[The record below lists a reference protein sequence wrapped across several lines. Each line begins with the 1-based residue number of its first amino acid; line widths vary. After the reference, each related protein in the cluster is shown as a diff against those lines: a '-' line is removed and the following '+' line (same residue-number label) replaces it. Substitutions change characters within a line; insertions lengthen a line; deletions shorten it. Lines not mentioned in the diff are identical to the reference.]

1 MCRFVSMCGIRTRF
15 TARILTHIQEVRSM
29 PDLSEARSSWLKAKA
44 EHKRAQLRALEQD
57 KERQAVEVLKQQV
70 VLKRHQGMHRQ
81 GGTRRLKQQE
91 EVLQLPSAQ
100 PSEKGYDQLERRN
113 LSHVPLRLVC
123 STSIVDTGEIER
135 GKGWKEKRDQTDY
148 YSDQH
153 TTALTVAPRVNPPL
167 FHALLATSSPAPS
180 TSLCQIATPNRH
192 IAASSFSITS
202 CSRALD
208 MYRSPNKRQCC
219 SSLSPSSSPLR
230 CGHLTFCPHSW
241 PLPSKFTKT
250 KGGNSNGSTA
260 TPIPQLIPPPPQPPI
275 TCQLLSNS
283 SWENADAPW
292 GRDLPSLD
300 LLDDHGKL
308 YTDGS
313 HEVASLLHDHG
324 AWAGDSDEQENDS
337 GDVELRRWSS
347 CDSPSSPSSSSSSRS
362 KSRSRSRSS
371 GSSSSS
377 ISIGADLARSWKV
390 KLVQEEDVLLAR
402 MLNSGVDKVGE
413 SKWEERERQH

>member
-1 MCRFVSMCGIRTRF
+1 MLEDGIGLLQRQREWADSRERRLEA
-15 TARILTHIQEVRSM
+15 ARVVKAVEEVAEVRSM

-100 PSEKGYDQLERRN
+100 PSEKGHNQLERRN

-123 STSIVDTGEIER
+123 STSIVDTVLLVLVTFII
-135 GKGWKEKRDQTDY
+135 
-148 YSDQH
+148 
-153 TTALTVAPRVNPPL
+153 TTPL
-167 FHALLATSSPAPS
+167 WSSYFLPTLLASPFKIH
-180 TSLCQIATPNRH
+180 QNE
-192 IAASSFSITS
+192 
-202 CSRALD
+202 
-208 MYRSPNKRQCC
+208 
-219 SSLSPSSSPLR
+219 
-230 CGHLTFCPHSW
+230 G
-241 PLPSKFTKT
+241 
-250 KGGNSNGSTA
+250 
-260 TPIPQLIPPPPQPPI
+260 
-275 TCQLLSNS
+275 S